1 MSDNNSII
9 FLFKVTTEATIPC
22 RLLVLNRRDI
32 EAAFEDVPSLKMLLD
47 CLIGKDIAKKL
58 YATSDNVCS
67 IKDGFKLRS
76 SRKNLLGNMLN
87 FRRTASADAINTG
100 AKGWVR
106 SDEWVEATNAK
117 EAIRDTGMIS
127 IGLFTVNNYI
137 CIITKYDIHHNK

>member
-1 MSDNNSII
+1 M
-9 FLFKVTTEATIPC
+9 KVTTEATIPC
-22 RLLVLNRRDI
+22 RLLVLNRRDV
-32 EAAFEDVPSLKMLLD
+32 EAAFQVVPSLKMLLD

-117 EAIRDTGMIS
+117 ELIRDTGKI
-127 IGLFTVNNYI
+127 
-137 CIITKYDIHHNK
+137 

>member
-1 MSDNNSII
+1 M
-9 FLFKVTTEATIPC
+9 
-22 RLLVLNRRDI
+22 
-32 EAAFEDVPSLKMLLD
+32 EAAFAEVPGLRMLMD
-47 CLIGKDIAKKL
+47 CLVGKDIAKKL

-106 SDEWVEATNAK
+106 SEEWVDATNAK
-117 EAIRDTGMIS
+117 EVIRDTGS
-127 IGLFTVNNYI
+127 FE
-137 CIITKYDIHHNK
+137 

>member
-1 MSDNNSII
+1 MSPKFEKYYTVLKNKYIYVRNTLLLQI
-9 FLFKVTTEATIPC
+9 LKVTTEATIPC
-22 RLLVLNRRDI
+22 RLLVLNRRDV
-32 EAAFEDVPSLKMLLD
+32 ENAFEVVPGLRMLME
-47 CLIGKDIAKKL
+47 CLVGKDIAKKL

-117 EAIRDTGMIS
+117 EVIRDTGW
-127 IGLFTVNNYI
+127 FE
-137 CIITKYDIHHNK
+137 

>member
-1 MSDNNSII
+1 M
-9 FLFKVTTEATIPC
+9 
-22 RLLVLNRRDI
+22 LVLNRRDV
-32 EAAFEDVPSLKMLLD
+32 EAAFQVVPSLKMLFD

-117 EAIRDTGMIS
+117 ELIRDTGMI
-127 IGLFTVNNYI
+127 
-137 CIITKYDIHHNK
+137 C

>member
-1 MSDNNSII
+1 M
-9 FLFKVTTEATIPC
+9 KVTTEATIPC
-22 RLLVLNRRDI
+22 RLLVLNRRDV
-32 EAAFEDVPSLKMLLD
+32 EAAFQVVPSLKMLLD

-67 IKDGFKLRS
+67 IKDGFKFRS

-117 EAIRDTGMIS
+117 ELIRDTGKI
-127 IGLFTVNNYI
+127 
-137 CIITKYDIHHNK
+137 

>member
-1 MSDNNSII
+1 M
-9 FLFKVTTEATIPC
+9 
-22 RLLVLNRRDI
+22 LVLNRRDV
-32 EAAFEDVPSLKMLLD
+32 EAAFQVVPSLKMLLD

-67 IKDGFKLRS
+67 IKDGFKLRN

-117 EAIRDTGMIS
+117 ELIRDTGT
-127 IGLFTVNNYI
+127 L
-137 CIITKYDIHHNK
+137 

>member
-1 MSDNNSII
+1 M
-9 FLFKVTTEATIPC
+9 
-22 RLLVLNRRDI
+22 LNRRDL
-32 EAAFEDVPSLKMLLD
+32 EAAFEFIPGLRMLID
-47 CLIGKDIAKKL
+47 CLVGKDIAKKL

-67 IKDGFKLRS
+67 IKDNFKIKG

-117 EAIRDTGMIS
+117 ELIRDTGNEIR
-127 IGLFTVNNYI
+127 G
-137 CIITKYDIHHNK
+137 

>member
-1 MSDNNSII
+1 M
-9 FLFKVTTEATIPC
+9 
-22 RLLVLNRRDI
+22 LVLNRRDI
-32 EAAFEDVPSLKMLLD
+32 ESAFEIVPGLRILID
-47 CLIGKDIAKKL
+47 CLVGKDIAKKL

-67 IKDGFKLRS
+67 IKEGFKLRN

-117 EAIRDTGMIS
+117 EVMRDTGLSFILVSNSTNLFS
-127 IGLFTVNNYI
+127 INTS
-137 CIITKYDIHHNK
+137 